1 MNSKSD
7 AETIA
12 SFSPAAG
19 LVLALIMGTMGCV
32 LFYLNRA
39 TAVPASW
46 GSLAGPRNDLV
57 AWFNTVQ
64 AALLIPLF
72 SGVLGVL
79 VLRRRAAQR
88 IGWLFMAL
96 SLCSAVQIF
105 LGEYA
110 ILGAYTRGTPLPGTG
125 LVAWMTNFIW
135 VFIYVLLLYLLAI
148 FPNGRFL
155 SRRWRILTLAALCL
169 FAVPL
174 VVAAAIETPMSS
186 VYQIDNPF
194 VTTYPQVLYDTLF
207 AIGMPMM
214 PLGTLLV
221 LAAVLLRFR
230 RSQGRERQQ
239 MKWLLAGMML
249 LAALLTGGLGLYL
262 GLDLAFG
269 GVMVNVSVLGPL
281 LGIGVALLRHRLY
294 DIDIIIRRTL
304 LYTAVSASLAL
315 VYFGTILLLQTAF
328 SSVVAAR
335 SPLVIVVSTL
345 ISVALFNPLRLRLQ
359 TVIDRRFFRQKY
371 NAQQVLAQFAQTAR
385 DEVEMEQLTA
395 VLLQVV
401 QTTIQPE
408 QISLWLKPGQR
419 NERKVGGETA
429 VS

>member
-1 MNSKSD
+1 MNTKSEAD
-7 AETIA
+7 NRVRVWPTV
-12 SFSPAAG
+12 G
-19 LVLALIMGTMGCV
+19 LVVALALGVAGCG
-32 LFYLNRA
+32 LFYLNRE

-46 GSLAGPRNDLV
+46 GSAAGARNDLV
-57 AWFNTVQ
+57 AWFNMVQ

-79 VLRRRAAQR
+79 VLRRRVVQR
-88 IGWLFMAL
+88 IGWLFMAISL
-96 SLCSAVQIF
+96 SSAAQIVF
-105 LGEYA
+105 GEYA
-110 ILGAYTRGTPLPGTG
+110 ILGAYTRATPLPGTHLAAWVTN
-125 LVAWMTNFIW
+125 LVWI
-135 VFIYVLLLYLLAI
+135 FIYVLLLYLLAI

-155 SRRWRILTLAALCL
+155 SRRWRTATLAVL
-169 FAVPL
+169 FLFVAPL
-174 VVAAAIETPMSS
+174 LTAAAVETPMSS
-186 VYQIDNPF
+186 AYQIANPF
-194 VTTYPQVLYDTLF
+194 VATHSEALYTTLF
-207 AIGMPMM
+207 TLGVPMM
-214 PLGTLLV
+214 PLSVLLV
-221 LAAVLLRFR
+221 LASVLLRFR

-239 MKWLLAGMML
+239 MKWLLAGMVL
-249 LAALLTGGLGLYL
+249 LAALLTSGLFLFL
-262 GLDLAFG
+262 SLDLAFG

-335 SPLVIVVSTL
+335 SPLVIVISTL

-371 NAQQVLAQFAQTAR
+371 DAQQVLAQFAQTAR
-385 DEVEMEQLTA
+385 DEVEMNA
-395 VLLQVV
+395 LQAELVRVV
-401 QTTIQPE
+401 QETMQPE
-408 QISLWLKPGQR
+408 QISVWVKPGTR
-419 NERKVGGETA
+419 